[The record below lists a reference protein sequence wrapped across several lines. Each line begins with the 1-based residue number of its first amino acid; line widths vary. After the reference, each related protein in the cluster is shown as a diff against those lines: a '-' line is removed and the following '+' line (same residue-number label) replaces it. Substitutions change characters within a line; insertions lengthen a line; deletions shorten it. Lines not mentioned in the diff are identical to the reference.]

1 MSDVMKSDT
10 TTDETPEIKAA
21 LESMLAEVKL
31 NHEIMRRDKQEIER
45 LKLRTRAR
53 MEHIE
58 KMLAR

>member
-1 MSDVMKSDT
+1 MSNAMTPDM
-10 TTDETPEIKAA
+10 TTDETAEIKAA

-53 MEHIE
+53 LEHIE
-58 KMLAR
+58 KMLER

>member
-1 MSDVMKSDT
+1 MSNTT
-10 TTDETPEIKAA
+10 TTDTMPDETAEIKAA

-58 KMLAR
+58 KMLER